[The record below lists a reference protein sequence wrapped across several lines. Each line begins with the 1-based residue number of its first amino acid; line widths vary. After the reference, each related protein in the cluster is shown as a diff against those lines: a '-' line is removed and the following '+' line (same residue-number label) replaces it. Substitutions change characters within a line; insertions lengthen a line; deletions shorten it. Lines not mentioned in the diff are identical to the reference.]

1 MSDMT
6 SAIIEDAVKRS
17 SLLTQLALEVN
28 RHKGTWSHQSY
39 NNLLLKLEREV
50 KELKM
55 VIHELNDMPQDCTVV
70 QKHNQSE
77 KMKSILSRLAG
88 EAADISAFCTMII
101 YNATNR
107 SQKS

>member
-17 SLLTQLALEVN
+17 SLLTTLALEVN

-39 NNLLLKLEREV
+39 NNLLIKLEREV
-50 KELKM
+50 EELKQ
-55 VIHELNDMPQDCTVV
+55 VVHEFDDMPADCTVT
-70 QKHNQSE
+70 QKHNHTE
-77 KMKSILSRLAG
+77 KVKSLLTRLAG
-88 EAADISAFCTMII
+88 EAADVSAFCTMII

-107 SQKS
+107 SQKP